1 MAVKILS
8 LSDIKQSLIYSSQI
22 RTQFPQVDLAIS
34 CGDLPYYYLEYVIS
48 MLDVP
53 LLFVRGNHD
62 KVLEYTESGSCTG
75 PNGAIDLHRRVVS
88 LNGVLYAGVEGSLR
102 YSRGPYQ
109 YTQTEMWSHIIRL
122 IPGLYWNK
130 IRHGRFL
137 DVFVSHA
144 PPCGIHDQIDLPHRG
159 IDAFRWLL
167 RTFKP
172 AYHFHGHI
180 HIYRPDDV
188 TETFFEQTCVINT
201 YGYKVNVLESFGYRS
216 ATPSIQQRKVNKE
229 DL

>member
-1 MAVKILS
+1 MAVTILS

-22 RTQFPQVDLAIS
+22 RTQFPQVNLAIS

-88 LNGVLYAGVEGSLR
+88 QNEVLYAGVEGSLR

-122 IPGLYWNK
+122 TPALFWNK
-130 IRHGRFL
+130 IRHGRYL

-144 PPCGIHDQIDLPHRG
+144 PPRGIHDQIDLPHRG

-188 TETFFEQTCVINT
+188 TETFFDHTCVINT
-201 YGYKVNVLESFGYRS
+201 YGYKVKLFEHLGDRS
-216 ATPSIQQRKVNKE
+216 ARSSLQYRKG
-229 DL
+229 